1 MNRAQRLMAC
11 CVVPAL
17 LVLGGCQK
25 SLTPATLES
34 AQARLAKGEQS
45 AAIIELHSVIQAD
58 PGSGQ
63 ARTLLGKTLLAMGD
77 AAGAEVELR
86 KAKDLKEPD
95 AEVVPWLAKAMVNQ
109 EHQKAVLEQ
118 FGNLDLK
125 DEPAQDELNAML
137 ANSWARAGKRDRAKP
152 LLEAILK
159 RTPNHVDALQAY
171 ARIHATEGRLDDAV
185 AFATRATTADERSV
199 EALNTLAQIQLLGK
213 RDLDKATVAYKKIV
227 ALRPGQANA
236 YLALVAIAM
245 ARGDKDAAAA
255 TYKDMAKALPKHPQT
270 RLVEAQLA
278 LSNKDY
284 IRARDLT
291 LDLLKLAPDNPDLLN
306 MAGLAELELNG
317 ISRAIALFQK
327 AVYVAPE
334 VSGPRIGL
342 ARAYLR
348 SGQARRTIQVLES
361 NLTRNPLDLG
371 ALTLTAEA
379 ELMGGNAEK
388 AEALFQRALKSKP
401 GDPSLRTSVAMSQIA
416 QGKSENALIDLQALA
431 ISEKTPI
438 GDLAL
443 VSAMM
448 RRRDM
453 AGALKAIDG
462 LVSKLPPESPQPDA
476 LRAQV
481 LLNQRDLAGARTQFD
496 AALKK
501 DALYMPAIQGLAM
514 IDRREGKPEQAEARF
529 SAALKADPKNL
540 TAILA
545 LVEIKS
551 HRASAQDEITKL
563 LEEAIAANP
572 NDPTPRL
579 VQMRLLL
586 GRRDR
591 KAALSAA
598 QSAVGAFP
606 DNIEL
611 LSALGHVQ
619 LMSGDANQAIAT
631 FSKLGARDTLTPQ
644 APLRIAEAYVQLKDF
659 PAAERNYK
667 RALELSPTL
676 LDAQRGLIA
685 VSVRA
690 NDPKHALEAART
702 IQRQRPDSGIGY
714 LLEGDIHGRFNDW
727 TAAAKA
733 YRAGLEKGNFVGL
746 SERLHAAINKSKGP
760 VAATEF
766 ANDWMKNHPAD
777 VGLPFYLGNL
787 AVDSG
792 DLAAAET
799 YFAAAVKGNSSMP
812 SPINN
817 LAWVKA
823 KLGKPGAVALAEQA
837 LTLAPDQPDVVD
849 TLVFALVQDKQL
861 PKAIATL
868 KSVLLRTPDASNQ
881 RLELAKLYISA
892 GDKPNA
898 KSELEKVAAVGAR
911 FGKQAE
917 VETLLKQ
924 VSK

>member
-1 MNRAQRLMAC
+1 MNRAQGLLAC
-11 CVVPAL
+11 CVLPAL
-17 LVLGGCQK
+17 LLGGCQK
-25 SLTPATLES
+25 SLTPATLEA
-34 AQARLAKGEQS
+34 AQARLAKGEHS

-95 AEVVPWLAKAMVNQ
+95 SEVIPWLAKAMVNQ
-109 EHQKAVLEQ
+109 QNQKGVLEQ
-118 FGNLDLK
+118 FANLELK
-125 DEPAQDELNAML
+125 DVPAQDELNAML
-137 ANSWARAGKRDRAKP
+137 ANSWARTGKRDRAKP
-152 LLEAILK
+152 LLDAVLK
-159 RTPNHVDALQAY
+159 RAPNHVDALQAY
-171 ARIHATEGRLDDAV
+171 ARIHATEGRLDEALTM
-185 AFATRATTADERSV
+185 ATQATVADERNV
-199 EALNTLAQIQLLGK
+199 EALTTLAQIQLLGK

-227 ALRPGQANA
+227 ALRPAQASA
-236 YLALVAIAM
+236 YMALVAIAL
-245 ARGDKDAAAA
+245 ARGDNAAAAA
-255 TYKDMAKALPKHPQT
+255 TYKDMAKALPKHSQT
-270 RLVEAQLA
+270 RLVETQLA

-284 IRARDLT
+284 VRAKELA
-291 LDLLKLAPDNPDLLN
+291 LDLLKLAPGSPDLLN

-317 ISRAIALFQK
+317 TSRAIALFQK
-327 AVYVAPE
+327 AVYLAPE
-334 VSGPRIGL
+334 VSAIRIGL

-348 SGQARRTIQVLES
+348 SGQAKRALQVLES
-361 NLTRNPLDLG
+361 NLARNPLDPGSLSL
-371 ALTLTAEA
+371 AAEA

-388 AEALFQRALKSKP
+388 AEALFQKALKSKP
-401 GDPSLRTSVAMSQIA
+401 GDPSLRTSLAMSQIA
-416 QGKSENALIDLQALA
+416 QGKSDHALSELQALA
-431 ISEKTPI
+431 TTEKTPV

-443 VSAMM
+443 ISAMM
-448 RRRDM
+448 RQRNL

-462 LVSKLPPESPQPDA
+462 LAAKMPPGSPQPDA

-481 LLNQRDLAGARTQFD
+481 LMNQRDLAGARTQYE

-514 IDRREGKPEQAEARF
+514 IERREGKPELAEARF

-540 TAILA
+540 TAILS
-545 LVEIKS
+545 LVEIKAR
-551 HRASAQDEITKL
+551 RASAQDEVNKL
-563 LEEAIAANP
+563 LDEAIAANP

-586 GRRDR
+586 ERRDR

-598 QSAVGAFP
+598 QSAVSAFP
-606 DNIEL
+606 DNLEL

-631 FSKLGARDTLTPQ
+631 FTKLGIRDPLTPI
-644 APLRIAEAYVQLKDF
+644 APLRIAEGYVQLKDF

-667 RALELSPTL
+667 RALEIAPTM

-690 NDPKHALEAART
+690 NNPKAALEAAKT
-702 IQRQRPDSGIGY
+702 MQRQRPDSGIGY
-714 LLEGDIHGRFNDW
+714 LMEGDIHARFNDW
-727 TAAAKA
+727 AAAAKA

-746 SERLHAAINKSKGP
+746 SERLHAAISKSKGP
-760 VAATEF
+760 AAATEF
-766 ANDWMKNHPAD
+766 ARDWMKNHPAD
-777 VGLPFYLGNL
+777 VGLPFYLGTL
-787 AVDSG
+787 AIDAG
-792 DLAAAET
+792 DFSAAEIYLT
-799 YFAAAVKGNSSMP
+799 AAMKANPSMP

-837 LTLAPDQPDVVD
+837 IALAPDYADVID

-868 KSVLLRTPDASNQ
+868 KSVLLRAPDAHTQ
-881 RLELAKLYISA
+881 RLELAKLYISM
-892 GDKPNA
+892 GDKPSA
-898 KSELEKVAAVGAR
+898 KSELEKVAAVGAK

-917 VETLLKQ
+917 VEALLQ
-924 VSK
+924 QASK